1 VDAAVDEGDTTI
13 SFGGDFFA
21 VGNEYDSCFFAAG
34 ELDDEINDHGA
45 GSGVKIAG
53 GLVGE
58 KDRGLV
64 DQGPGEGGALE
75 LASRK
80 LMRPVMGAIAKAD
93 GGEKLTGTGMG

>member
-1 VDAAVDEGDTTI
+1 M
-13 SFGGDFFA
+13 
-21 VGNEYDSCFFAAG
+21 GNEYNSCFFAAG
-34 ELDDEINDHGA
+34 ELGDQIDDHRA
-45 GSGVKIAG
+45 GGGVEIAG

-58 KDRGLV
+58 KNRGLV
-64 DQGPGEGGALE
+64 DQGTGEGGALE